1 MKKVCISFAFI
12 LIICL
17 AAVTFSN
24 TKKTSAE
31 EYLRIHVRA
40 NSNSAE
46 DQAVKYEIKDLV
58 VSYLTNIVLASSSK
72 EELVQRIENS
82 KSAINAL
89 IDGYLKQ
96 KGFAYTAKTEI
107 NNELFPTRTYEDLTL
122 ESGYYD
128 AVIIKLGAAEG
139 DNWWC
144 VVYPPLCF
152 TEQRDVKYRS
162 LIYEY
167 IQKFFNKNQRR

>member
-1 MKKVCISFAFI
+1 MKKVCISLLFI

-17 AAVTFSN
+17 SAVTFSN

-46 DQAVKYEIKDLV
+46 DQSVKYEIKDLV
-58 VSYLTNIVLASSSK
+58 VSYLTNIVLASGSK
-72 EELVQRIENS
+72 EELVKNIENS

-96 KGFAYTAKTEI
+96 RGFGYTVKTEI

-152 TEQRDVKYRS
+152 TEQKDVRYKS

-167 IQKFFNKNQRR
+167 IQRFFG

>member
-1 MKKVCISFAFI
+1 M
-12 LIICL
+12 
-17 AAVTFSN
+17 FSN

-58 VSYLTNIVLASSSK
+58 VSYLTNIVLASGSK
-72 EELVQRIENS
+72 EELVKNIENS

-96 KGFAYTAKTEI
+96 RGFGYTAKTEI

-152 TEQRDVKYRS
+152 TEQRDVRYKS

-167 IQKFFNKNQRR
+167 IQRFFGKN